1 VIDLS
6 TTDDLARRDSL
17 RRMRLT
23 ATGLLVLAAI
33 VYLLTHGRG
42 GGWGYLH
49 AAAEAGM
56 VGAIADWF
64 AVTALFRHPLGIP
77 VPHTAIIPRRK
88 QELARGLEQF
98 VAGNFLTPRT
108 IRERYAAAQVARR
121 VGDWLARP
129 EHSDRVVAD
138 AAPMLRRVLERI
150 GAEDMLGFVEQ
161 TLLPRMREEPLS
173 PVAGHLL
180 QAVVEDRAHRGL
192 VDLGAQELHTWL
204 AGHRHEVLAILH
216 SRAPWWSPQWLDERV
231 VARVYV
237 ELLAWSAEVA
247 GDPEHRVRLALD
259 SYLAQLAD
267 DLQHDEAT
275 MARAEALKVRILDHP
290 QVGGTAVA
298 LWEAV
303 KVVLVEALDDPEGH
317 LRRRLSEELA
327 AFGAR
332 IGADA
337 QLRDRLDTW
346 GADAATAL
354 MERYGAELTSVIS
367 STIDRWDG
375 KEAAERIELH
385 VGRDLQFIRINGTVV
400 GALVGLLLHTMSQVL

>member
-1 VIDLS
+1 
-6 TTDDLARRDSL
+6 
-17 RRMRLT
+17 
-23 ATGLLVLAAI
+23 
-33 VYLLTHGRG
+33 
-42 GGWGYLH
+42 
-49 AAAEAGM
+49 
-56 VGAIADWF
+56 
-64 AVTALFRHPLGIP
+64 
-77 VPHTAIIPRRK
+77 
-88 QELARGLEQF
+88 
-98 VAGNFLTPRT
+98 
-108 IRERYAAAQVARR
+108 
-121 VGDWLARP
+121 
-129 EHSDRVVAD
+129 
-138 AAPMLRRVLERI
+138 
-150 GAEDMLGFVEQ
+150 
-161 TLLPRMREEPLS
+161 
-173 PVAGHLL
+173 
-180 QAVVEDRAHRGL
+180 
-192 VDLGAQELHTWL
+192 
-204 AGHRHEVLAILH
+204 
-216 SRAPWWSPQWLDERV
+216 
-231 VARVYV
+231 VYV